1 MHALRRQ
8 RFSPCSQLLPSP
20 GLRSLSSTATNEWLT
35 RDFIHQSL
43 YGVGQRDATSREGY
57 FNRRDCIST
66 PPSFLNFNGMLGK
79 AEYRT
84 CLAKL
89 YDAQEHAWLT
99 PVEIFA
105 PWYSAAI
112 ARYAVSRHL
121 AAAPATASATGPAG
135 TAAPL
140 VIYEVGGGNGTNAL
154 HVLNFIREYFPH
166 IYLRT
171 EYRILEVSARLHERQ
186 LQVLHGAGHGKVV
199 RGTGKAVGGS
209 VLADATDLAA
219 ALHDPR
225 PALVIALE
233 VLDNLPH
240 DKVLLVE
247 EAGAEAGA
255 GAARGPEPA
264 GAASGALRSG
274 AQRVWLQTAVRDCTS
289 SPTADSDSRA
299 ERHRPEAHPDDP
311 APSSH
316 RSRRCY
322 KEVAGPISD
331 ECTAALL
338 PLIRDKHAHWEAQ
351 RSGGL
356 FSRMLQ
362 LAGLR
367 RKQHASASAAA
378 EELGRLRRLV
388 SSPEQ
393 AEALQQEALQLM
405 AYPPASIGRLPLR
418 GNLNGT
424 GDSSTTGEFAPSHQQ
439 QRRLLYARY
448 VPTGCLQ
455 LLRSLR
461 RTFPRH
467 SLLMADF
474 TVLPS
479 PAVTSDPL
487 EVAQEQVVEGYTPAA
502 CSPLVASKNASTR
515 KTVDHPTYMSPRAGT
530 ADIFFP
536 TDFELLAR
544 MVAAVRSE
552 ADALR
557 SIEGRTTFATPVTS
571 SDENIS
577 TSGGADHVRT
587 PSAGAGVSVP
597 QRQAAGSSSGRAVQV
612 LASSEFLR
620 TWGEV
625 ARTATL
631 TGYNP
636 MLEDYPNTRFIL
648 A

>member
-1 MHALRRQ
+1 MHSVLRQ
-8 RFSPCSQLLPSP
+8 LLGPCSQLLPSP
-20 GLRSLSSTATNEWLT
+20 GIRSLSSTATNEWLT

-66 PPSFLNFNGMLGK
+66 PPAFLNFNGMLGK

-84 CLAKL
+84 CLARL

-112 ARYAVSRHL
+112 ARYAVSRYL
-121 AAAPATASATGPAG
+121 AAAPAAASASGPTG

-154 HVLNFIREYFPH
+154 HVLNVIREHFPH

-186 LQVLHGAGHGKVV
+186 LQVLQDAGHSKVV

-219 ALHDPR
+219 TLHDPR

-247 EAGAEAGA
+247 EAKATK
-255 GAARGPEPA
+255 ARDPA
-264 GAASGALRSG
+264 GADSAAASRSVP
-274 AQRVWLQTAVRDCTS
+274 QRVWLQTAVRDCTPS
-289 SPTADSDSRA
+289 FKAGLESRA
-299 ERHRPEAHPDDP
+299 ERHTSEAHANDP
-311 APSSH
+311 APSTPG
-316 RSRRCY
+316 SRRCY
-322 KEVAGPISD
+322 KEVASSITD

-338 PLIRDKHAHWEAQ
+338 PLIHVKHAHWEAQ

-367 RKQHASASAAA
+367 RKEQIPDGVEEAA
-378 EELGRLRRLV
+378 RLRELV
-388 SSPEQ
+388 TSPEQ
-393 AEALQQEALQLM
+393 AEALLQEALQLM
-405 AYPPASIGRLPLR
+405 AYPPPSIARLPPR
-418 GNLNGT
+418 GNLGES
-424 GDSSTTGEFAPSHQQ
+424 DESSTAGAAPSLKR

-474 TVLPS
+474 TVLPP
-479 PAVTSDPL
+479 PAVTSDPR
-487 EVAQEQVVEGYTPAA
+487 EVEQEQAVQGYTPAA
-502 CSPLVASKNASTR
+502 CSPLVASKNATTR

-544 MVAAVRSE
+544 MIAAVRTE
-552 ADALR
+552 ADASR
-557 SIEGRTTFATPVTS
+557 SVDSTSVATVTS
-571 SDENIS
+571 AVENAGRSCAPAPPTIS
-577 TSGGADHVRT
+577 RA
-587 PSAGAGVSVP
+587 SVP
-597 QRQAAGSSSGRAVQV
+597 QRHASAGSNSSSSGNAVQV

-636 MLEDYPNTRFIL
+636 MLEDYSNTRFIL